1 MGEKIK
7 NKPFTA
13 CWILFAILIVVHG
26 FEAIVLR
33 MDETVLGENFI
44 NKVFGI
50 VLIFVVLFKKYRY
63 RIAFCDSVFYDRI
76 QRGSHHIKEPGTECK
91 LRYLYDGILAYWRD
105 DSAYGYRFYTD
116 VHLL

>member
-50 VLIFVVLFKKYRY
+50 VLIFVVLGLLKWAPKDIGEELFKKYRY

-91 LRYLYDGILAYWRD
+91 LRYLYDGILAD
-105 DSAYGYRFYTD
+105 G
-116 VHLL
+116 